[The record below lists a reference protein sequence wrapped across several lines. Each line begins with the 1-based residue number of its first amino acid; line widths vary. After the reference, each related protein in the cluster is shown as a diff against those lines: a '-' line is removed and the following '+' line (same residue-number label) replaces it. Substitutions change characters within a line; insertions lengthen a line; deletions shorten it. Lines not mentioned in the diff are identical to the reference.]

1 MLNKVAKG
9 KAKWLVYIAV
19 EIRSLLHLTE
29 SRAHNYMSKLVH
41 LTSNNLSSSHEGTR
55 WKIFKVTSF
64 QDVKIGPRNT

>member
-1 MLNKVAKG
+1 MLNKVATG

-41 LTSNNLSSSHEGTR
+41 LTSNNLRSSHEGTR
-55 WKIFKVTSF
+55 
-64 QDVKIGPRNT
+64 